1 MHCSNKSNQ
10 IVLRGQT
17 KARITHTPIKE
28 LWELSRRI
36 TTFISFLCD
45 G

>member
-10 IVLRGQT
+10 IVLKGQT
-17 KARITHTPIKE
+17 KAKITHPPIKE